1 VSDAPAVPL
10 SIAYLLDSTE
20 LFGGVKVALL
30 QAEALA
36 RRGHRVTVVSPDA
49 PPAWFP
55 LMRSRFERSAFSDSA
70 ALVDAQV
77 RVATFWETVEPAL
90 AGARGP
96 VFHLCQGYEG
106 EISYYEERWGAIER
120 VYRAPT
126 RKLAI
131 SATLAQR
138 LARLG
143 FGPVAN
149 VGQAFEGESFFP
161 APPRPAN
168 DPPEV
173 LVVGPLE
180 IDFKG
185 VAIAL
190 EGLALWRG
198 RGGRFRLRRV
208 SYFPCSNA
216 ERLWNLADEYHH
228 RVPPERMPF
237 AYRAADLFIGASR
250 VEEGFGLP
258 SLEALACGV
267 PAVLSDVPGQRE
279 IGGDAA
285 WYFEDGNPESLAE
298 ALPRALS
305 EEARARARV
314 AGPAA
319 AARYDTARVARR
331 LEEEFRAALAAEALA
346 EKSAP

>member
-1 VSDAPAVPL
+1 VSDAPASREPL
-10 SIAYLLDSTE
+10 AIAYLLDSTE

-49 PPAWFP
+49 PPEWFP
-55 LMRSRFERSAFSDSA
+55 LVRSRFERSAFSDSP
-70 ALVDAQV
+70 ALAEARI
-77 RVATFWETVEPAL
+77 RVATFWETVPPAL

-106 EISYYEERWGAIER
+106 EITYYRDRWGAIER
-120 VYRAPT
+120 TYRLPT

-131 SATLAQR
+131 SATLAER
-138 LARLG
+138 LTRLG
-143 FGPVAN
+143 FGPVAD
-149 VGQAFEGESFFP
+149 VGQAFDGAGFFAAP
-161 APPRPAN
+161 ARPAN
-168 DPPEV
+168 DPAEV

-185 VAIAL
+185 IAIAL
-190 EGLALWRG
+190 EGLALWRR

-208 SYFPCSNA
+208 SYFPCSDA
-216 ERLWNLADEYHH
+216 ERRWGLADEFHH
-228 RVPPERMPF
+228 LVPPDRMPF

-267 PAVLSDVPGQRE
+267 PSVLSDVPGQRE

-285 WYFEDGNPESLAE
+285 WYFRDGDPESLAR
-298 ALPRALS
+298 ALPDLLT
-305 EEARARARV
+305 EDARARARV
-314 AGPAA
+314 NGPAE

-331 LEEEFRAALAAEALA
+331 LEDEFRAAIDGAAEP
-346 EKSAP
+346 AP